1 MEKIDRLEY
10 QKRLDQ
16 ITDLFAGMVRHADEL
31 SRGRCPYKNRFDQ
44 CTASFGCRNKR
55 KPATTGGLPICAS
68 DDKLNYRSAW
78 DSHGADSP

>member
-16 ITDLFAGMVRHADEL
+16 ITELFAGMVRHADEL
-31 SRGRCPYKNRFDQ
+31 SLGRCPYKNRLDQ

-55 KPATTGGLPICAS
+55 KPVTVGGLPICAG